1 MLRPSYYRHLPACLR
16 NLRTNGIATR
26 LGTSFTVIVLLMA
39 IGGAYSLWQIH
50 RFEQQIQRIDSMDK
64 TLYAIMAAD
73 NAMARF
79 AEELRNALESR
90 DSGHFNTAADEIEGR
105 AKLAMATADE
115 VVQNSPG
122 FARRHPAL
130 VATYTYW
137 QYLLPE
143 YLERTKRL
151 AALGDWLAIDRRL
164 KSQLTYIALTFN
176 NFAAELDADTT
187 HEREITLQALRQ
199 SQRTAAVTLLIFC
212 LLGLSIAVVLSVAAT
227 RSIALP
233 LGRLS
238 KAAKS
243 LAAGD
248 FSHRVEVRGRN
259 ELATLGRAFNS
270 ASSRLQNVYQEL
282 ESRVAQQTEVIRA
295 QLQESAELREAAEAA
310 NHAKSEFLAN
320 MSHEI
325 RTPMNGVIGMT
336 HLMLDTPLD
345 ATQRDY
351 LETIRSSGQALL
363 VIINDILDFSKIEAG
378 KMEVENA
385 EFDLRT
391 VLHESSELVAAAVA
405 AKGLR
410 FALTVDSDVPQNVI
424 GDSGRLRQVLLNL
437 LSNAVKFTERG
448 TVHLAVS
455 RQAGQDNASLLRFM
469 VSDTGIGLSPQQ
481 QTGLFQAFSQADRST
496 TRRFG
501 GTGLGLSIAKHLVEL
516 MGGTIGVLSQI
527 GEGTTFWFNVCL
539 PAATAPAASLPVPD
553 GNAALR
559 NLFAGR
565 RARVLVAD
573 DVITNQ
579 QVAVGILQQMG
590 LRADAVANGAEAL
603 AALEALPYDL
613 VLMDV
618 QMPLMDGL
626 EATRQIRLME
636 SGNTRGSPG
645 PSLKGQRLP
654 IIALTAGAMEGERE
668 NCLRAGMDDFVPKPV
683 MPRALAQVLAKWL
696 PKAEE
701 PRENKNAP
709 RDKHS
714 TLVASSSSSVLDMT
728 ALLSRLM
735 GDREMAGR
743 VLDGF
748 LADMPGQILSLLQAV
763 EAGNAEDARKQ
774 AHRIK
779 GASAA
784 VSGEALRAL
793 ASEMERA
800 ADAGNLA
807 ALKASATDLDE
818 QFLRLKQAIASNRVA

>member
-1 MLRPSYYRHLPACLR
+1 
-16 NLRTNGIATR
+16 
-26 LGTSFTVIVLLMA
+26 
-39 IGGAYSLWQIH
+39 
-50 RFEQQIQRIDSMDK
+50 
-64 TLYAIMAAD
+64 
-73 NAMARF
+73 
-79 AEELRNALESR
+79 
-90 DSGHFNTAADEIEGR
+90 
-105 AKLAMATADE
+105 MATAGE

-122 FARRHPAL
+122 FARRHPTL
-130 VATYTYW
+130 VSTFTYW

-176 NFAAELDADTT
+176 SFAAELDADTA
-187 HEREITLQALRQ
+187 HEREITLRALRQ
-199 SQRTAAVTLLIFC
+199 SQGTAAVTLLIFC
-212 LLGLSIAVVLSVAAT
+212 LLGLSIAVILSVAAT

-248 FSHRVEVRGRN
+248 FAHRVEVRGRN

-310 NHAKSEFLAN
+310 NRAKSEFLAN

-345 ATQRDY
+345 TTQRDY
-351 LETIRSSGQALL
+351 LETIRSSGEALL

-391 VLHESSELVAAAVA
+391 VLDESSELVAAAVA
-405 AKGLR
+405 TKHLR
-410 FALTVDSDVPQNVI
+410 FELAVDSDVPPNVI

-448 TVHLAVS
+448 TVLLAVS
-455 RQAGQDNASLLRFM
+455 RQTEQNNASMLRFM
-469 VSDTGIGLSPQQ
+469 VSDTGIGLSPEQ

-539 PAATAPAASLPVPD
+539 PAATASTASRLAPD
-553 GNAALR
+553 DNVSLR

-565 RARVLVAD
+565 GSRILVAD

-603 AALEALPYDL
+603 AALKALPYDL

-636 SGNTRGSPG
+636 AGNTRGSPN
-645 PSLKGQRLP
+645 PSVHGQRLP
-654 IIALTAGAMEGERE
+654 IIALTAGAMEGDRE
-668 NCLRAGMDDFVPKPV
+668 NCLRAGMDDFVPKPL
-683 MPRALAQVLAKWL
+683 MPRALAQVLANWL
-696 PKAEE
+696 PEDGEQAAGKMA
-701 PRENKNAP
+701 
-709 RDKHS
+709 RDGA
-714 TLVASSSSSVLDMT
+714 TLSSGARPLAVFDAA

-735 GDREMAGR
+735 GDRQVAER
-743 VLDGF
+743 VLDHF
-748 LADMPGQILSLLQAV
+748 LNETPRQILSLMQFV
-763 EAGNAEDARKQ
+763 EAASLEDARNQ
-774 AHRIK
+774 AHKIK

-784 VSGEALRAL
+784 VGGEALRAL
-793 ASEMERA
+793 ASKLETA
-800 ADAGNLA
+800 AKEGDLA
-807 ALKASATDLDE
+807 AVTTLASDLDV
-818 QFLRLKQAIASNRVA
+818 QFLRLREAIALNRAA

>member
-1 MLRPSYYRHLPACLR
+1 
-16 NLRTNGIATR
+16 
-26 LGTSFTVIVLLMA
+26 
-39 IGGAYSLWQIH
+39 
-50 RFEQQIQRIDSMDK
+50 
-64 TLYAIMAAD
+64 
-73 NAMARF
+73 
-79 AEELRNALESR
+79 
-90 DSGHFNTAADEIEGR
+90 
-105 AKLAMATADE
+105 MATADE
-115 VVQNSPG
+115 VVRNSPG

-130 VATYTYW
+130 VATFTYW

-151 AALGDWLAIDRRL
+151 AALDDWPAIDRRL

-176 NFAAELDADTT
+176 NFAAELDADTAR
-187 HEREITLQALRQ
+187 EREFTLQALRQ
-199 SQRTAAVTLLIFC
+199 SQRTAAFTLLIFC
-212 LLGLSIAVVLSVAAT
+212 LLGVSIAVVLSVAAT

-238 KAAKS
+238 KAAKN

-270 ASSRLQNVYQEL
+270 ASSRLQNLYLEL

-295 QLQESAELREAAEAA
+295 QLQESAVLREAAEAA
-310 NHAKSEFLAN
+310 NKAKGEFLAN

-345 ATQRDY
+345 AMQRDY
-351 LETIRSSGQALL
+351 LETIRSSGEALL

-378 KMEVENA
+378 RMEVENA

-391 VLHESSELVAAAVA
+391 VLDESSELVAASA
-405 AKGLR
+405 AMKGLR
-410 FALTVDSDVPQNVI
+410 FSLTVDSDVPPHVI

-437 LSNAVKFTERG
+437 LSNAVKFTESG

-455 RQAGQDNASLLRFM
+455 RQAGQDNASILRFM

-481 QTGLFQAFSQADRST
+481 QSGLFQAFSQADRST

-527 GEGTTFWFNVCL
+527 GQGTTFWFNVCL
-539 PAATAPAASLPVPD
+539 PAATAPAASLPAPD
-553 GNAALR
+553 DNAGVR

-573 DVITNQ
+573 DVVTNQ
-579 QVAVGILQQMG
+579 QVAVGILQQLG

-603 AALEALPYDL
+603 AALAALPYDL

-626 EATRQIRLME
+626 EAARQIRLLE

-645 PSLKGQRLP
+645 LSLNGRRLP
-654 IIALTAGAMEGERE
+654 IIALTAGAMEGDRE

-696 PKAEE
+696 PKEAKSN
-701 PRENKNAP
+701 ENKNAP
-709 RDKHS
+709 AG
-714 TLVASSSSSVLDMT
+714 TILDMK
-728 ALLSRLM
+728 ALLSRVM
-735 GDREMAGR
+735 GDREMAGK

-748 LADMPGQILSLLQAV
+748 LADMPGQILALLQFV

-793 ASEMERA
+793 ASQMEKA
-800 ADAGNLA
+800 ADDGNLA
-807 ALKASATDLDE
+807 ALKASAADLDE
-818 QFLRLKQAIASNRVA
+818 QFLRLKQAIASNRAA